1 MKHLVATL
9 ALVLAVTS
17 AGFAQESTGSL
28 LGTVRDQTGAVLPGA
43 TVEITSTALGRTLN
57 ATTNARGEY
66 VFPSLPPGDYTVTAT
81 RTGFAAARVAGIPLA
96 LGRVMRVDFKLEV
109 SPVAEQVAVISTV
122 PLIDVIS
129 STSAINVGAKE
140 IDFMP
145 KARSFQGLA
154 ALAPGA
160 QQEPKN
166 GLQVDGASGA
176 ENFWIIDGVDTTSVL
191 RGDSAK
197 NLPVEWVQ
205 ELQVKSSGFEAEY
218 GGALGGVVN
227 VISRSGSNSIHGEL
241 NYYYWGSKL
250 QDDPR
255 PRLRINPVDNKTA
268 EYLHDPKDKNVNNEV
283 GFNLGGP
290 IIKSKLWYF
299 LGYQPWVASTSR
311 NVYFPAYT
319 TTRSFTQT
327 QRTQNWTAK
336 LSLQPWDRLRANLGV
351 ISAASKQLGQ
361 LPSYDGTQNP
371 DAGFERQGWRKPNIS
386 YHGDVYLRV
395 TPKLFFTARAGY
407 FLEDRHDIGIPNQI
421 LYNFQGTPANYWSEL
436 APEFR
441 QQRGWTNI
449 ATNTVQKYN
458 TLTRLT
464 GSFDGN
470 WFASFL
476 GDHSLKFGYTVN
488 RLHSKVNITNQA
500 DLLTFNFDATWEN
513 LSAPGTTTK
522 GKYGYYTRVLAGT
535 FGDVHSYNHGFF
547 VQDSWAVGRRLRL
560 NLGVRTEH
568 ETVPSFRTDM
578 GIKRDALSFPFSQK
592 FAPRL
597 GAAYDLFGNGRTKL
611 YGSFGLYYDLMKY
624 DVAYAF
630 GASIRYTWYYA
641 LDTLDIGS
649 IGNGNY
655 PGKFGEKIDYVY
667 PSNAPQD
674 PKLYP
679 TSKLDLGGK
688 NLIDPDLKPMRS
700 REYTLGLD
708 RMVGDSWVISLRYAR
723 KRLDS
728 AIEDTGVVLPTGV
741 TAFIA
746 NPGFGISKKLYGPDC
761 DPRYGGGADCA
772 KFLPYPTARRRYD
785 GLEVRAQRRFARN
798 WQMAFSYTLSHLTG
812 NYGGLAASEYNYQV
826 APNAVASFD
835 VPFNVVTAA
844 GKYDDDVQATD
855 RLHNFKA
862 YGSYSIPI
870 KRQQFTVGGVFSAGS
885 GIPFWRQGQV
895 VAPGYPMKFEGRA
908 SEGRKAAFSLT
919 SLYVAQ
925 EFKTSERTR
934 LRLDF
939 NLDNAFNQATPTNYE
954 TYYVRRPGRLT
965 SGVPGSPL
973 TADWMFTK
981 GFDYQQQIRLQANYQ
996 RPASCG
1002 SFEQDPYC
1010 PAARLSL
1017 NPTFMKAT
1025 TFLAPLAGRLGIRFI
1040 F

>member
-1 MKHLVATL
+1 MKHLVATASL
-9 ALVLAVTS
+9 ILVFAG

-28 LGTVRDQTGAVLPGA
+28 LGTVRDQAAAEVPAA
-43 TVEITSTALGRTLN
+43 TVEITSTALGRTLK
-57 ATTNARGEY
+57 ATTNQRGEY

-81 RTGFAAARVAGIPLA
+81 HTGFAAARAVGVPLA
-96 LGRVMRVDFKLEV
+96 LGRVMRVDLKLEV
-109 SPVAEQVAVISTV
+109 SPLAEKAAVATEV

-129 STSAINVGAKE
+129 STSAINVGQKE
-140 IDFMP
+140 IDLEA
-145 KARSFQGLA
+145 KGRSFQGLA

-176 ENFWIIDGVDTTSVL
+176 ENFWIIDGVDTTSVV

-227 VISRSGSNSIHGEL
+227 VISRSGTNSVHGEL

-250 QDDPR
+250 RTDPR

-268 EYLHDPKDKNVNNEV
+268 EYLHDPKDKNANNEA

-290 IIKSKLWYF
+290 ILKDKMWYF
-299 LGYQPWVASTSR
+299 LGYQPWLASTSR
-311 NVYFPAYT
+311 NVYFPTYK

-327 QRTQNWTAK
+327 QSTQNWIAK
-336 LSLQPWDRLRANLGV
+336 LSLQPWDRLRANLG
-351 ISAASKQLGQ
+351 IIAGASKLLGG
-361 LPSYDGTQNP
+361 LPSYDGTDNP
-371 DAGFERQGWRKPNIS
+371 DAGFERLGWRTPNVS
-386 YHGDVYLRV
+386 YNGDVYLRA
-395 TPKLFFTARAGY
+395 TTKLFFTSRVGY
-407 FLEDRHDIGIPNQI
+407 FLEDEHVVGVPNQVM
-421 LYNFQGTPANYWSEL
+421 YYFQGTPANYWNQL

-449 ATNTVQKYN
+449 ATNQVEKYN
-458 TLTRLT
+458 TRTRLT

-470 WFASFL
+470 WFATFL

-488 RLHSKVNITNQA
+488 RLHQRINNTNQA
-500 DLLTFNFDATWEN
+500 DVLTFYFDTTWEN
-513 LSAPGTTTK
+513 VTAPGTSTK
-522 GKYGYYTRVLAGT
+522 GKYGYYTRQEIGNL
-535 FGDVHSYNHGFF
+535 GDVHSYNHGLF
-547 VQDSWAVGRRLRL
+547 VQDSWTLGRRLRL
-560 NLGVRTEH
+560 NVGMRTEH
-568 ETVPSFRTDM
+568 ENVPSFRTDM
-578 GIKRDALSFPFSQK
+578 GIKQDAFVFPLSQK
-592 FAPRL
+592 LAPRL

-624 DVAYAF
+624 SLSQNSLGGYVNL
-630 GASIRYTWYYA
+630 RWYYA

-655 PGKFGEKIDYVY
+655 PGALGEKMDNAY

-674 PKLYP
+674 PKRYP
-679 TSKLDLGGK
+679 ASILDLGGR

-700 REYTLGLD
+700 REYTVGLD
-708 RMVGDSWVISLRYAR
+708 RMLGNNWVINLRYAR
-723 KRLDS
+723 KRLDR
-728 AIEDTGVVLPTGV
+728 AVEDNGVLLLPTGY
-741 TAFIA
+741 AFFIT
-746 NPGFGISKKLYGPDC
+746 NPGLGISKRFYGPGC
-761 DPRYGGGADCA
+761 DPQYGGGADCA

-785 GLEVRAQRRFARN
+785 GFEVRAQRRFARN
-798 WQMAFSYTLSHLTG
+798 WQGAFSYTLSHLTG
-812 NYGGLAASEYNYQV
+812 NYGGLAASDWNYAV
-826 APNAVASFD
+826 VPNNTRLFD
-835 VPFNVVTAA
+835 VPFNMVTAA
-844 GKYDDDVQATD
+844 GKYDDGPLATD
-855 RLHNFKA
+855 RLHSFKA

-870 KRQQFTVGGVFSAGS
+870 KGQQFTIGGVFSAGS
-885 GIPFWRQGQV
+885 GIPFWRDAQV
-895 VAPGYPMKFEGRA
+895 ATSAPMKLEGRS
-908 SEGRKAAFSLT
+908 SEGRKAAFTLT
-919 SLYVAQ
+919 SLYFAQ
-925 EFKTSERTR
+925 EFKSSERTR

-939 NLDNAFNQATPTNYE
+939 TLENAFDQATPANYN
-954 TYYVRRPGRLT
+954 TSYARGRLAAGT
-965 SGVPGSPL
+965 PGSPV
-973 TADWMFTK
+973 TDNWMFTR
-981 GFDYQQQIRLQANYQ
+981 GFDYKQQIRLQANYQ

-1017 NPTFMKAT
+1017 NPTFMKPT